1 MNKKLFFIPFIFLFV
16 LLISRT
22 ILLLPPENSQLANG
36 TRIEWTS
43 CWFDIPFLKIIH
55 CARLYPSLQNSGNSI
70 SIPVVVIKNMGFS
83 QNPDPVIYINGGP
96 GNSVG
101 IDTHSNVSYWIN
113 EFDSLGWNRDFII
126 YDHRG
131 TGLSYPQPQCKELLD
146 IHYKNLPRNI
156 SENDYYHELIEQT
169 KICYQNLAP
178 SVSMSNFSTQHYM
191 QDLRDLIDSLNYPT
205 VNLYSVSY
213 GTRVA
218 LELMRRSPE
227 KLRSVILDS
236 PFPSSIND
244 VLSWPAILDNTVQ
257 NIFKRCRNNE
267 VCHKKYPNLKELFTK
282 ALKQL
287 KNEPMLVHL
296 PEYYSDGHYDVFI
309 NDDRFVFSLFTA
321 MYDSEITASLPDV
334 INEVAQGKQ
343 KLMRPVI
350 TFYADMFLDST
361 MNDMVYNFVLC
372 NDNGDITKDELDK
385 EINKYP
391 LLKYYNR
398 FEWEYMPCNLLKED
412 SKLRLSSRPVKSS
425 IPTLI
430 LSGEHD
436 TVTPWQWGEQINK
449 HLDNS
454 FHFIVKDI
462 SHGVIGFDECAL
474 ETSNSFLE
482 ELGELSKQNC
492 STYITPL

>member
-1 MNKKLFFIPFIFLFV
+1 
-16 LLISRT
+16 
-22 ILLLPPENSQLANG
+22 
-36 TRIEWTS
+36 
-43 CWFDIPFLKIIH
+43 
-55 CARLYPSLQNSGNSI
+55 
-70 SIPVVVIKNMGFS
+70 
-83 QNPDPVIYINGGP
+83 
-96 GNSVG
+96 
-101 IDTHSNVSYWIN
+101 
-113 EFDSLGWNRDFII
+113 
-126 YDHRG
+126 
-131 TGLSYPQPQCKELLD
+131 
-146 IHYKNLPRNI
+146 
-156 SENDYYHELIEQT
+156 
-169 KICYQNLAP
+169 
-178 SVSMSNFSTQHYM
+178 M
-191 QDLRDLIDSLNYPT
+191 QDLRDLIDSLNYPA

-218 LELMRRSPE
+218 LELIRRSPE

-244 VLSWPAILDNTVQ
+244 VLSWPSILDNTVQ

-267 VCHKKYPNLKELFTK
+267 VCHKKYPDLKELFTK
-282 ALKQL
+282 ALNQL

-296 PEYYSDGHYDVFI
+296 PEYYSDGYYDVFI
-309 NDDRFVFSLFTA
+309 NDDRFVYSLFTA
-321 MYDSEITASLPDV
+321 MYDSEITATLPDV
-334 INEVAQGKQ
+334 INDVAQGKQ
-343 KLMRPVI
+343 KSMRPAI
-350 TFYADMFLDST
+350 TSYADMFLDFT

-372 NDNGDITKDELDK
+372 NDNGDITKDELEK

-398 FEWEYMPCNLLKED
+398 FEWKYNPCKLLKED
-412 SKLRLSSRPVKSS
+412 RKLRLSSEPVKSS

-436 TVTPWQWGEQINK
+436 TVTPWQWGKQINK
-449 HLDNS
+449 YLDNS

-474 ETSNSFLE
+474 KTSNLFLK